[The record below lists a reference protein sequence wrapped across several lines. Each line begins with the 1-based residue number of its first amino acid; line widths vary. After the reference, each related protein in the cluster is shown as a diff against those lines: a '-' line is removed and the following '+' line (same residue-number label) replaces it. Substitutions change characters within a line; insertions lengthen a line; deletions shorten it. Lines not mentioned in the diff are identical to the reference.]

1 MPAPNVTLFLEGM
14 ILLFFEEKDFINGQA
29 ESCQVGIIRNA
40 PGHIYEIQV
49 LKLSPP
55 TEEPVDPGT
64 PPEKPIKKVYEEE
77 DIRFTLALEV
87 GNPPAIPIEFQDWVR
102 PEEFDRL
109 KRNRSD
115 ESFRWV
121 LDVER
126 EIYPKKD
133 NGIGVNRKQFRSIL
147 HVNAGTFFTAV
158 PDELAAG
165 GGGLS
170 LNDLLICDEHGNPKK
185 IIGRVAT
192 RVGVRI
198 TLDPDDTATFLNGN
212 EVLFTAT
219 PEDEYVVTVNRIRPP
234 NVVDAAHRAMDA
246 SHTASHHSRD
256 ANNFYNAVGH
266 ELDSAEKVFF
276 VSTSPEE
283 RPPAGPEA
291 ACLVGMMGVSEL

>member
-14 ILLFFEEKDFINGQA
+14 ILLFFEEGDFINGRA
-29 ESCQVGIIRNA
+29 EFCRVGIIRDA

-49 LKLSPP
+49 LKLG
-55 TEEPVDPGT
+55 TAPV
-64 PPEKPIKKVYEEE
+64 KKVYEEE
-77 DIRFTLALEV
+77 DIRFTLGLEV
-87 GNPPAIPIEFQDWVR
+87 GNPSAIPIEFHDWGGA
-102 PEEFDRL
+102 EAFNRL

-133 NGIGVNRKQFRSIL
+133 NGIGANRKQFRSIL
-147 HVNAGTFFTAV
+147 GVNAGTFFTAV
-158 PDELAAG
+158 DESGTG
-165 GGGLS
+165 GGGVS
-170 LNDLLICDEHGNPKK
+170 LNDLLICDGHGNPKN
-185 IIGRVAT
+185 IVGRVAT

-198 TLDPDDTATFLNGN
+198 TLDPGDTAKFFNGN
-212 EVLFTAT
+212 EVLFEAR
-219 PEDEYVVTVNRIRPP
+219 PEDEYEVTVNRIRPT
-234 NVVDAAHRAMDA
+234 NVVDAAHREMDA
-246 SHTASHHSRD
+246 AHAASHHSRD

-266 ELDSAEKVFF
+266 KLDSAEKVFF

-291 ACLVGMMGVSEL
+291 ACLVGIMGVSEI